1 MGQIPG
7 LGRSL
12 GEGKGNSFQ
21 CSGLENSTDCIAH
34 GVSKSRMQLSGFH
47 LLLGTKG
54 FPASSDSK
62 ESACNAGD
70 LGSIPGLGR
79 SPGDGKGYPLQYSG
93 LENSMDCIVHGVAN
107 NRTRLS
113 DFHFDFVNVLQLL
126 LSTTLW
132 YTTGISAVCYC
143 KITQNL
149 WWYSSVQ
156 VWLSIKQLQCTH
168 PYDKLLTMVRVGLPK
183 IILQIKWSNS
193 FLINSCI
200 YFCPC

>member
-1 MGQIPG
+1 MALHGGFCYKNKNSVPG
-7 LGRSL
+7 ASPDPSL
-12 GEGKGNSFQ
+12 QLTQSI
-21 CSGLENSTDCIAH
+21 CIKPSHATLSMLPHNHLH
-34 GVSKSRMQLSGFH
+34 GVCPFIGLPWWLSG
-47 LLLGTKG
+47 
-54 FPASSDSK
+54 K
-62 ESACNAGD
+62 ESACTAGD

-79 SPGDGKGYPLQYSG
+79 FSGLGRSSGEGNGYLLHYCG

-156 VWLSIKQLQCTH
+156 VWLSIKQLQITH
-168 PYDKLLTMVRVGLPK
+168 PYDKLLTMVRVGLHSSEDGFK
-183 IILQIKWSNS
+183 SQMK
-193 FLINSCI
+193 
-200 YFCPC
+200 